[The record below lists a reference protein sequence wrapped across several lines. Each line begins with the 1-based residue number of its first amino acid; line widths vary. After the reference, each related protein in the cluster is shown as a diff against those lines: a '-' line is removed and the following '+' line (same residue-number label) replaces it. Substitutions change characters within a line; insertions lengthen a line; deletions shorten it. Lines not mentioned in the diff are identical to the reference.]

1 MEKVKFSKSS
11 KYNSKPIIIDGFSG
25 SGKILISE
33 LLKAFNNS
41 EISIWNISFDYLP
54 ILYSFKT
61 IEKEAAKST
70 LRSIF
75 DEITYNISIGRNFN
89 WRRKD
94 LSCAFNHPKKVSY
107 LKNMFSEVHDDNF
120 IIKKVAPKMNI
131 PFLVHIATFNNFLL
145 EDTFGSDIKFFYTL
159 RDPLYILE
167 TYSSYLHRI
176 ETDPREFTPKINFNG
191 LDLPWFANGWEEEY
205 SKINQTEKSIRLI
218 EKCFDHLCN
227 KLVSAQNKKI
237 YKVIFFEDI
246 ILRTDDKFKE
256 IAEFLN
262 LNYENSTL
270 KKIKKKNKLP
280 RNNMNV
286 VEGFW
291 KRYTSKNISRDGESE
306 EDILYRTKG
315 LINKYYFEKLQNLRI
330 KYFNLKDKIQTQ
342 SIT

>member
-75 DEITYNISIGRNFN
+75 DEITYNISIGRNLN

-107 LKNMFSEVHDDNF
+107 LKNMFSEVHADNF
-120 IIKKVAPKMNI
+120 IIKKAAPKMNI

-145 EDTFGSDIKFFYTL
+145 EDTFGNDIKFFYTL

-191 LDLPWFANGWEEEY
+191 LDLPWFANGWEDEY
-205 SKINQTEKSIRLI
+205 SKINQTEKSIILI
-218 EKCFDHLCN
+218 EKCFEHLCN
-227 KLVSAQNKKI
+227 KLVSAHNKKI

-246 ILRTDDKFKE
+246 ILRTDDKCKE

-262 LNYENSTL
+262 LNYEKSTL

-280 RNNMNV
+280 RNNINV

-315 LINKYYFEKLQNLRI
+315 LINKYYFEKLQNLRTR
-330 KYFNLKDKIQTQ
+330 YFNFKDKIYTQ
-342 SIT
+342 WIT